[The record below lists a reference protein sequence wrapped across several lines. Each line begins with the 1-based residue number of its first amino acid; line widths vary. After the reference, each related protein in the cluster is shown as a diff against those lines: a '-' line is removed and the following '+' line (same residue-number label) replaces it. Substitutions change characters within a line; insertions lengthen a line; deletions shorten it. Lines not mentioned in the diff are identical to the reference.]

1 MRVKIPFIFFI
12 FFNYAFA
19 NSNYDL
25 VKIYKDNVFKN
36 VVINNDNTYVSSN
49 KGLYIINFENL
60 ELELY
65 DESIIGE
72 VNSDLTIKSSIY
84 KIEFIKPP
92 IEIPKEYNNTIT
104 DFAYFKNHLI
114 LISRGKILLYK
125 NNPFKFL
132 PYGSVRT
139 ISKNAIG
146 TYNGIFI
153 NGNKL
158 KKPLYTDGQIKEID
172 STFFI
177 CYNGLIEYRKSK
189 EKIIYDNDNSK
200 FSNSRLG
207 NISDIFSINDST
219 LLVISS
225 KGLYKYNN
233 KKNIFSKV
241 YSKKN
246 EIKIIKNKIND
257 RIKNNNEFHFIDGEK
272 YISIN
277 ILDFSKRVVYENIPD
292 EIIDILECS
301 IDGNILY
308 AIGKDKSL
316 LKLKG
321 SKNHI
326 KLLKKYKLNNSA
338 HTVSD
343 YLDLIFISGD
353 EGLSV
358 FVKSIEKTHQQLI
371 IDEFNKNAVFKSEN
385 QISFGSIHGIYKI
398 NDVNELTKSSYLT
411 NLDNY
416 NQSEYNYENLI
427 IIFVVLLFLLSTRIF
442 KTKKLSNEELVIEI
456 KKYINKN
463 LKTVTLNSL
472 EDKFNLDYSA
482 INNLQ
487 NEFRPAKYIKNKR
500 NEIAKEMF
508 LNGEKVSKIS
518 KKTGYSESYLIKNKY
533 SFNRKWIVI

>member
-1 MRVKIPFIFFI
+1 MRVKIPFIFFVL
-12 FFNYAFA
+12 FNYAFA

-25 VKIYKDNVFKN
+25 VKIYGDNVFTN
-36 VVINNDNTYVSSN
+36 VVINNDNAYVSSN

-60 ELELY
+60 KLELY
-65 DESIIGE
+65 DESIKGE
-72 VNSDLTIKSSIY
+72 VNSDLTTKSSIY
-84 KIEFIKPP
+84 KIEFLKPP
-92 IEIPKEYNNTIT
+92 IQIPKEYKNTLT
-104 DFAYFKNHLI
+104 DFAYIKNHLV

-125 NNPFKFL
+125 NNPFQFL

-177 CYNGLIEYRKSK
+177 CYNGIIEYRKSK
-189 EKIIYDNDNSK
+189 AKIIYDNDNSK
-200 FSNSRLG
+200 FSNSKLG

-219 LLVISS
+219 FLVLSS

-241 YSKKN
+241 YSKEN
-246 EIKIIKNKIND
+246 EIKIIRNKIND

-301 IDGNILY
+301 IDGNVLY
-308 AIGKDKSL
+308 AIGKNKSL
-316 LKLKG
+316 LKLRG
-321 SKNHI
+321 SKNRI
-326 KLLKKYKLNNSA
+326 KLLKEYKLNNSA

-343 YLDLIFISGD
+343 YMDLIFISGD
-353 EGLSV
+353 GGLSV

-385 QISFGSIHGIYKI
+385 QISFGSIHGVYKI
-398 NDVNELTKSSYLT
+398 NDINELIKSSYLT

-427 IIFVVLLFLLSTRIF
+427 VIFVVLLFLLSTGIF
-442 KTKKLSNEELVIEI
+442 KTKKISNEELVFEI

-518 KKTGYSESYLIKNKY
+518 KKTGYSESYLTKNKY
-533 SFNRKWIVI
+533 SFTRK